1 MAPAFVLTCRLPK
14 GRDWR
19 DPEAR
24 GDPRFN
30 AARRLADVTRN
41 FTSAERTTASNKRTI
56 GRRTSDTDA
65 GHFFPAL
72 AFKAA
77 VGLALLGAV
86 LIGLFT
92 VNSSWIAFNASNTV
106 AAAQAELEKK
116 RDEIA
121 RTESNLVTLER
132 QSEETTGKY
141 NLVKT

>member
-1 MAPAFVLTCRLPK
+1 MSQETLQVPK
-14 GRDWR
+14 E
-19 DPEAR
+19 P
-24 GDPRFN
+24 
-30 AARRLADVTRN
+30 LQVTK
-41 FTSAERTTASNKRTI
+41 EL
-56 GRRTSDTDA
+56 SDDELRIRMQDI
-65 GHFFPAL
+65 FFRSL

-141 NLVKT
+141 NLVKTQFNDIVNEGKGQSCIYI

>member
-1 MAPAFVLTCRLPK
+1 LLDQIRPHR
-14 GRDWR
+14 
-19 DPEAR
+19 
-24 GDPRFN
+24 
-30 AARRLADVTRN
+30 
-41 FTSAERTTASNKRTI
+41 
-56 GRRTSDTDA
+56 
-65 GHFFPAL
+65 L

-141 NLVKT
+141 NLVKTQFNDIVNEGKGQSCIYI